1 MHYAVPVCNEMRELA
16 RTLCRTSGASPLCAV
31 RALHARCRSRPSAPA
46 QIAGGGEM
54 QLRSS
59 DPRFLSLVDAWW
71 RQLLPRIAPL
81 TYGRGGPVILVQVRP
96 LFAWPPH
103 RIAAWA

>member
-1 MHYAVPVCNEMRELA
+1 
-16 RTLCRTSGASPLCAV
+16 
-31 RALHARCRSRPSAPA
+31 
-46 QIAGGGEM
+46 M

-71 RQLLPRIAPL
+71 RIAPL